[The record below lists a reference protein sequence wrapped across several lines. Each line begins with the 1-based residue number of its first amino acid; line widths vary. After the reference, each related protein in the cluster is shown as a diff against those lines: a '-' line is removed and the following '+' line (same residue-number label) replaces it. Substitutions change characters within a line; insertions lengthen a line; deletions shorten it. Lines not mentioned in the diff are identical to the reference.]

1 MVRNL
6 AAAVKFYFRK
16 KAMKSAALKKL
27 LVVLFLSFTLCTSG
41 CVYLVVGGIGA
52 VVGYVVSPDA
62 VEGVTSYDTDELWDA
77 VEEVVSVMGTISE
90 SKEASGLLIARVN
103 GAKVIITITPI
114 GKSSSKLTVKS
125 RKGFFPKIGISQD
138 IYTKRIT

>member
-27 LVVLFLSFTLCTSG
+27 LLVLFLSFTLCTSG

-52 VVGYVVSPDA
+52 LGGYVVSPDT
-62 VEGVTSYDTDELWDA
+62 VEGDRKS
-77 VEEVVSVMGTISE
+77 VV
-90 SKEASGLLIARVN
+90 
-103 GAKVIITITPI
+103 
-114 GKSSSKLTVKS
+114 
-125 RKGFFPKIGISQD
+125 
-138 IYTKRIT
+138 